1 MAKVLPTE
9 PPQTSVLFFFFFYSY
24 DRIPEKKHLKE
35 QRVSSF
41 SLSLYSNM
49 VGSALWLE
57 QEAAGHIVSR
67 VRKQSEQDIG

>member
-9 PPQTSVLFFFFFYSY
+9 PPQTSVLFFFFYSC

-49 VGSALWLE
+49 VGSALWPE